1 MEVFLKKLFL
11 TLAVLALPLSNPSN
25 FSVNQSYA
33 TTTLTKLGD
42 LSSMRKIVSDT
53 LLLVNTGDMKG
64 AVKRV
69 TEFETAWDANAARLR
84 KLDSKI
90 WGKIDEAADVALST
104 VRYSSATA
112 EEKQKDL
119 TDLIS
124 VLDNPSR

>member
-1 MEVFLKKLFL
+1 MEVLLKKLFL
-11 TLAVLALPLSNPSN
+11 ILAVLAMPLFNPSN

>member
-1 MEVFLKKLFL
+1 MKKLFL
-11 TLAVLALPLSNPSN
+11 ILAVLAMPLFNPSN

-42 LSSMRKIVSDT
+42 LSSMRRIVSDT
-53 LLLVNTGDMKG
+53 LSLVNTGDMKG

-119 TDLIS
+119 IDLIS
-124 VLDNPSR
+124 ALDNPSR

>member
-1 MEVFLKKLFL
+1 MEIFLKKFSLI
-11 TLAVLALPLSNPSN
+11 LAVMAMPLSNPSN
-25 FSVNQSYA
+25 FVVNQAYA

-42 LSSMRKIVSDT
+42 LSSMRKIVSDA
-53 LLLVNTGDMKG
+53 LSLVNTGDMKG

-124 VLDNPSR
+124 VLDDPSR